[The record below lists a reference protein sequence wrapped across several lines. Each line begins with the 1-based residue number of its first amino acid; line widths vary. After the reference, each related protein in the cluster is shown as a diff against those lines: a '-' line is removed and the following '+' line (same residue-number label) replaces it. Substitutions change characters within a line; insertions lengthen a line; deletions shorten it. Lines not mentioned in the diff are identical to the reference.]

1 VKVLLAEFHPRAD
14 DSAIVPVARVVCDGS
29 RAWIEPVT
37 TNGSFAATAGM
48 LAKLNYLIER
58 NGPSVFEKL
67 PRLRSRFWS
76 FVRVEAPAVDVKR

>member
-1 VKVLLAEFHPRAD
+1 
-14 DSAIVPVARVVCDGS
+14 
-29 RAWIEPVT
+29 
-37 TNGSFAATAGM
+37 M